1 MKNSDLDPSDQS
13 PSEQHLSEQHLSEK
27 SPSQKDPS
35 QVSDA
40 EHKKAMQEKQK
51 EVRASI
57 KNAKEKRG
65 IVIYL
70 YGNGKGKSSSG
81 FGTLLRAV
89 GHGQRVAIVQFIKGN
104 WKTGEQSFLKD
115 HPQVTHHIMGTG
127 FTWDSQD
134 RQKDIAAA
142 EDVWVKALGELQ
154 NPDVNL
160 VLLDEVTYMFD
171 YKYLTLDSCLQ
182 ALKNRP
188 KNQNVILT
196 GRSAIPEL
204 LEIADTVSEIKD
216 IKHAFRAGV
225 RAQKGIEY

>member
-1 MKNSDLDPSDQS
+1 MADSANTNSP
-13 PSEQHLSEQHLSEK
+13 
-27 SPSQKDPS
+27 
-35 QVSDA
+35 VTDA

-51 EVRASI
+51 EVRDAI
-57 KNAKEKRG
+57 KQAKEKRG
-65 IVIYL
+65 IIIYL

-89 GHGQRVAIVQFIKGN
+89 GHGQRAAIVQFIKGN
-104 WKTGEQSFLKD
+104 WKTGEQAFFKN
-115 HPQVTHHIMGTG
+115 HPLVSHHIMGTG

-134 RQKDIAAA
+134 RQKDMAAA
-142 EDVWVKALGELQ
+142 EAVWEKAEAELR

-160 VLLDEVTYMFD
+160 VLFDEMTYMFD
-171 YKYLTLDSCLQ
+171 YNYLPLERCID
-182 ALKNRP
+182 ALKKRP
-188 KNQNVILT
+188 HNQNVIIT

-204 LEIADTVSEIKD
+204 LDIADTVSEIKD